1 MEARSVHF
9 AKPIQLL
16 PERVTLGLS
25 RLVAVILTAG
35 LILAALTLVGRRVAG
50 GLSGPLSPVM
60 LGATGIMA
68 ATMAAGARR
77 STWPAGRDRFATT
90 AIEWLPCAALI
101 AVAAAVSLPESSPSG
116 LGVIWI
122 AIVGEEI
129 WTWRQSR
136 RRRVRRSPIEP
147 PRANALPMPA
157 QPEVHEPLAP
167 IARPA
172 EAPSPL
178 GDVVQ
183 QFVRTQSAA
192 GIDRIHGWLKTTLAA
207 SERNATLHVAFCPPF
222 VETPKFTVLQTSG
235 PAARIKPVQLL
246 PYGVRL
252 ELKRLEPGDKTAAI
266 LLEFSAESTL
276 SGHSAAARTSNPQ
289 SPAPSP

>member
-9 AKPIQLL
+9 AKPIQIL
-16 PERVTLGLS
+16 PERVALGLS

-35 LILAALTLVGRRVAG
+35 LIIAALALVGRRVAG
-50 GLSGPLSPVM
+50 GLSGPLPPVM
-60 LGATGIMA
+60 LGATGLIA
-68 ATMAAGARR
+68 ATMAALARR
-77 STWPAGRDRFATT
+77 LAWPAGRDRFART
-90 AIEWLPCAALI
+90 AIEWIPGAAL
-101 AVAAAVSLPESSPSG
+101 AGVAAAVSLPESSPSG
-116 LGVIWI
+116 LGVIWV
-122 AIVGEEI
+122 AFVGEEI

-147 PRANALPMPA
+147 PRANALPMPRH
-157 QPEVHEPLAP
+157 EVNEPLAP
-167 IARPA
+167 FTRPT
-172 EAPSPL
+172 EAPSPF

-192 GIDRIHGWLKTTLAA
+192 GIDRIHGWLKTTLMA

-222 VETPKFTVLQTSG
+222 DESPKFTVLQTSG

-252 ELKRLEPGDKTAAI
+252 ELKRLEPGDKVATI
-266 LLEFSAESTL
+266 LLEFSAESAVL
-276 SGHSAAARTSNPQ
+276 PRSASARTPNPQ